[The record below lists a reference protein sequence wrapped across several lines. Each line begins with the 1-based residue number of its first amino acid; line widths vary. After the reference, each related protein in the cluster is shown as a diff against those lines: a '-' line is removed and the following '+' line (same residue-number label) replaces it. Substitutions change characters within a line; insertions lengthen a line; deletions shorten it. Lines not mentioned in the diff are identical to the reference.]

1 MFHLTVHLSKK
12 ATSGCFK
19 YFFIKESSKLL
30 VNKASWK
37 SWLCLCFSLALY
49 RNRNIKKIPQGSC
62 SHRHGISNFH
72 IVPRVRCVCGV
83 GGRFEFNPGVASPPI
98 LHAVDIP
105 GNIQVNWLV
114 PVLVGNCHV
123 TSVVRESHTQVLYAI
138 PTPAPFTGD
147 NMQISFTLSLFLSVC
162 EWGRTTNRKRAR

>member
-1 MFHLTVHLSKK
+1 MLVHDEFPHSLVLPVPPVKGHHVGIVEAS
-12 ATSGCFK
+12 TDSPSGA
-19 YFFIKESSKLL
+19 
-30 VNKASWK
+30 V
-37 SWLCLCFSLALY
+37 
-49 RNRNIKKIPQGSC
+49 GSIVPNGY
-62 SHRHGISNFH
+62 RHGISNFH

-162 EWGRTTNRKRAR
+162 E